1 MLPNATSPRQAP
13 SPPHP
18 VPGASSVTRRDAA
31 SERGARATEGAGAA
45 GRAERGATM
54 TEYLPEI
61 AIGNEGLLDEC
72 ESVWKQME
80 ECQTKLMLLRTEMPV
95 KSHSQLSLLMMQGK
109 ALAAECSQW
118 QKRSPEVVS
127 TDSEVLLALGKE
139 ELQKVKNELEMM
151 LSTVQSKTR
160 KLDEDLKRE
169 QQWYDEQKQ
178 ILDVLNE
185 KESKTQDEQL
195 SKKSL
200 NARTFCELQ
209 NNILKIKMYKEE
221 LLSSLGGFLEE
232 HFPHP
237 EKGGSGKKEDS
248 SEDPA
253 VKLITLHEILEIL
266 INEAVTTPHEPYV
279 TINDSFWPPY
289 IELLLR
295 SGIALRHPEDPNRMR
310 LEAFHM

>member
-1 MLPNATSPRQAP
+1 
-13 SPPHP
+13 
-18 VPGASSVTRRDAA
+18 
-31 SERGARATEGAGAA
+31 
-45 GRAERGATM
+45 
-54 TEYLPEI
+54 
-61 AIGNEGLLDEC
+61 
-72 ESVWKQME
+72 
-80 ECQTKLMLLRTEMPV
+80 
-95 KSHSQLSLLMMQGK
+95 LSLLMMQGK

-195 SKKSL
+195 SKK
-200 NARTFCELQ
+200 RTFCELQ

-237 EKGGSGKKEDS
+237 EKGGSGKKE
-248 SEDPA
+248 EIKI
-253 VKLITLHEILEIL
+253 KLFILFLNLTLLVLQIL

-310 LEAFHM
+310 LEAFH